1 MSEAPGTT
9 TTVDLDDPRTL
20 IEFSVLLAN
29 GRLAGRKFA
38 SRADAE
44 AWARPDEGD
53 EVVEYNLVCE
63 CAV

>member
-1 MSEAPGTT
+1 MSGRSTT
-9 TTVDLDDPRTL
+9 TAVDLDDPRTL

-29 GRLAGRKFA
+29 GRLAGRKFVA
-38 SRADAE
+38 RRRR

-53 EVVEYNLVCE
+53 EVVEYNLVYE